1 MCVCD
6 SVCPPV
12 CLRYAVGDVKVQPL
26 PANDKFE
33 FLLCKNCA
41 ILNADYFSTLCIGLA
56 YRLCLLGYDDDD
68 DDDD

>member
-26 PANDKFE
+26 PANDKLE

-41 ILNADYFSTLCIGLA
+41 ILNADYFLRFALGSL
-56 YRLCLLGYDDDD
+56 RLCLLGYDDDD
-68 DDDD
+68 DDD